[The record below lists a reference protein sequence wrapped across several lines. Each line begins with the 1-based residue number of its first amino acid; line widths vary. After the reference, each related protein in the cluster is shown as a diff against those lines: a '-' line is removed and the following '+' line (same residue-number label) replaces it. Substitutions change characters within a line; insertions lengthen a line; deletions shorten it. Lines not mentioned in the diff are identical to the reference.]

1 MGDVASHLV
10 GGAKGGRVVSGSE
23 ALLQARQTGQE
34 QAVEGVDAQGAR
46 AQRVDHGLGGAG
58 PLVARKSL
66 TIIDPSTVNLKVG
79 SRSSTCT
86 ARSRLR
92 L

>member
-1 MGDVASHLV
+1 MGDISSHLV
-10 GGAKGGRVVSGSE
+10 GGAQGGRIVSGPE
-23 ALLQARQTGQE
+23 ALLQARHPGQE
-34 QAVEGVDAQGAR
+34 QAVEDVDAQGAR
-46 AQRVDHGLGGAG
+46 TQGADHGLSRAR

-66 TIIDPSTVNLKVG
+66 TIMEPSTVNLKLG
-79 SRSSTCT
+79 SRSSACT